1 MTTEATVEVQPE
13 INLDK
18 IRSEIRAE
26 ELKKA
31 EARFEAWKAKELAN
45 LEETQRDVIAK
56 ELQKLQAKIQE
67 EQKPLTKEAI
77 QQLVDQEY
85 AEIAIKLP
93 VTKDDGSSDYQNFV
107 IRELP
112 QSVERKFY
120 RQFKDRVKDK
130 GSELAAF
137 AQKSQ
142 EESFEKTIVSFLETF
157 DGAFDILTDAVALI
171 LNPFGKI
178 KDLNGVLIDSS
189 WVANNVSSNRC
200 YSIILAQVE
209 VNKLRDFFSR
219 IFASGQRAQTILM
232 PPNLQSLR
240 QLAR

>member
-1 MTTEATVEVQPE
+1 MSTVPEVMPDLE
-13 INLDK
+13 KLK
-18 IRSEIRAE
+18 AEIRAE
-26 ELKKA
+26 EQKVF
-31 EARFEAWKAKELAN
+31 ETRFAAWKAKELAN
-45 LEETQRDVIAK
+45 LEDTQRTVIAE
-56 ELQKLQAKIQE
+56 ELQKLQTKIQE

-77 QQLVDQEY
+77 QTLVDQEY

-93 VTKDDGSSDYQNFV
+93 ITSDTDGSLQYQTFV
-107 IRELP
+107 VRELP
-112 QSVERKFY
+112 QSIERKFY

-130 GSELAAF
+130 GSQLAAF

-142 EESFEKTIVSFLETF
+142 EESFEKTIINFLETF
-157 DGAFDILTDAVALI
+157 DGAFDILTDAVAII

-178 KDLNGVLIDSS
+178 KDMNGKNIDPE
-189 WVANNVSSNRC
+189 WVGNNVSSNRC

-209 VNKLRDFFSR
+209 VNRLRDFFSR
-219 IFASGQRAQTILM
+219 VFASGQRAQTILM